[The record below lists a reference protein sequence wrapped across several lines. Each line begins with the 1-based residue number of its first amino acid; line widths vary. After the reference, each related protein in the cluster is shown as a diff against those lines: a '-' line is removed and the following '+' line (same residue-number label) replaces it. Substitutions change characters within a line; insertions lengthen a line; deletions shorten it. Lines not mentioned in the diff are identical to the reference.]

1 MLPPD
6 TPIPRHSRA
15 GDSNNNEE
23 STTPMKIT
31 FSSGKIPKTSAVALL
46 MSGKGVLA
54 KSAKQA
60 DQKSGG
66 ALSRA
71 VSCVNVAQL
80 PASIL
85 EVPGCRSLG
94 SGLALLI
101 SLGNEKRLRAAHMEK
116 LGGHLVAHT
125 ESKRLAQLHIVME
138 DAVDFVDGIAE
149 AAARMAL
156 GAQLRAYRFGKY
168 KTETGR
174 RVKNRTGKSKTHDPD
189 ATEPRAPQSLVFH
202 FADKA
207 TATAA
212 QRAWRPLRLLSDAV
226 VRARDLVNEPANVLT
241 TKVFAEQAK
250 SLATEGLKVEV
261 LGENRMRSLGMN
273 ALLQVGRGSNEESRL
288 VVMQWNGL
296 PNHEKAAPIVVIGKG
311 VCFDSGGISLKPAAN
326 MGDMKGD
333 MAGAACVV
341 SLMRLLAERKAPV
354 HVVGIAGLVENMING
369 EAQRPGDIVTSMSGQ
384 TIEVLNTDAE
394 GRLVLCDAIHYARE
408 RFAPEAIIDLAT
420 LTGAILVCL
429 GHERAGLFSNDDM
442 LAEELFQA
450 GEKEGEPLW
459 RLPMG
464 ACYDKLIDSPV
475 ADMKN
480 IGGRTAG
487 SIVAAQFLAR
497 FVGDVSWAHLDI
509 AGTAIDSLSSPTNSS
524 WANGYGVRL
533 LNRFLIERFERK
545 ERV

>member
-1 MLPPD
+1 
-6 TPIPRHSRA
+6 
-15 GDSNNNEE
+15 
-23 STTPMKIT
+23 MKIT

-46 MSGKGVLA
+46 MDGKGVLA

-71 VSCVNVAQL
+71 VSCVDVAQL

-85 EVPGCRSLG
+85 EVPGCRGLG
-94 SGLALLI
+94 SGLALLL
-101 SLGNEKRLRAAHMEK
+101 SLGNEKRLRATHMEK
-116 LGGHLVAHT
+116 LGGNLVAQT
-125 ESKRLAQLHIVME
+125 ERKRLAQLHVVME
-138 DAVDFVDGIAE
+138 NAADFVDGIAE

-156 GAQLRAYRFGKY
+156 GAQLRAYHFGKY
-168 KTETGR
+168 KTETGW
-174 RVKNRTGKSKTHDPD
+174 RVKNKTGKSKSQDPD
-189 ATEPRAPQSLVFH
+189 ITEPRAPQSLVFH
-202 FADKA
+202 FQDKA

-212 QRAWRPLRLLSDAV
+212 QRAWRPLRLLSEAV

-241 TKVFAEQAK
+241 TKAFAEQAK
-250 SLATEGLKVEV
+250 RLATEGLKVEV

-273 ALLQVGRGSNEESRL
+273 ALLQVGRGSDEESRL

-296 PNHEKAAPIVVIGKG
+296 PKHKKSAPIAIIGKG

-408 RFAPEAIIDLAT
+408 RFAPEAIVDLAT

-509 AGTAIDSLSSPTNSS
+509 AGTAIDSLSSPTNAS

-545 ERV
+545 DKV